1 MPSYAEIRTQ
11 ALVKLAAAN
20 RRFDRAA
27 PEGLLQILTYLAVAG
42 DPQGAVINLGPTPA
56 MTIDGEDLDTFVDT
70 FGTTFAD
77 EIAQLRAELVRQCT
91 AWLATGASPTMVGQ
105 RVTADVWTEFIRGH
119 PPLEPA

>member
-11 ALVKLAAAN
+11 ALLKLVAAY
-20 RRFDRAA
+20 RCFDRAD
-27 PEGLLQILTYLAVAG
+27 PEGLLQILTYLAVVG
-42 DPQGAVINLGPTPA
+42 GPQDAVINLGSTPA
-56 MTIDGEDLDTFVDT
+56 MTIDADDLDIFVDT

-77 EIAQLRAELVRQCT
+77 EIAQLRAELLRQCT